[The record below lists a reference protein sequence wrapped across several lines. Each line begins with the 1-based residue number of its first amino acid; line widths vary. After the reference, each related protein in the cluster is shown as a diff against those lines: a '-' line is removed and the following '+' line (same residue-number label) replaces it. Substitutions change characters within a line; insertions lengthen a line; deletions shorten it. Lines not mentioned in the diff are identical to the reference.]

1 MDIKHNAEQRRF
13 EIEVDGYKAHVA
25 YSIHDNGLDIR
36 HTIYNPQIQISAESE
51 TKRSIFR
58 KRNKTKRS
66 KKESAQHSK
75 SRNKSFVMTSVSAL

>member
-36 HTIYNPQIQISAESE
+36 HTIVPSE
-51 TKRSIFR
+51 IGV
-58 KRNKTKRS
+58 
-66 KKESAQHSK
+66 EELH
-75 SRNKSFVMTSVSAL
+75 LLW